1 MCAHFQGTSA
11 DASRIRRLTK
21 AREEAS
27 AAAERAAQQVEREL
41 QSSSIREFGGSNKAA
56 ATADEAFRRDTVGL
70 VTREDFVRHKATLDE
85 RIASE
90 AEAAR
95 LSEEQAALRKRKLK
109 LRRMKKD
116 AMSKLR
122 YVQWMEP

>member
-1 MCAHFQGTSA
+1 MAMCAHYQGTAA
-11 DASRIRRLTK
+11 DANRIRRLTK

-27 AAAERAAQQVEREL
+27 AAAERAKEQQEREL
-41 QSSSIREFGGSNKAA
+41 QASSIREFGGGGAA
-56 ATADEAFRRDTVGL
+56 ATAEAAFRQSTVGL
-70 VTREDFVRHKATLDE
+70 VTREDFVRHRATLDE

-109 LRRMKKD
+109 LRRMKKE

-122 YVQWMEP
+122 

>member
-1 MCAHFQGTSA
+1 M
-11 DASRIRRLTK
+11 
-21 AREEAS
+21 
-27 AAAERAAQQVEREL
+27 
-41 QSSSIREFGGSNKAA
+41 
-56 ATADEAFRRDTVGL
+56 
-70 VTREDFVRHKATLDE
+70 RHRATLDE

-109 LRRMKKD
+109 LRRMKKE

-122 YVQWMEP
+122 